1 MVGGDSEMVISS
13 SSMRRVLA
21 GFLLLV
27 ALSASTAQGAV
38 DEAGVRAMITPLQ
51 TLDRAGI
58 ERLRAQGPAVLA
70 PLVEIYRKSSE
81 PDRALVAWIFY
92 SLGWKSKEAKAALLK
107 DIGSHNQRLRMQVQ
121 YALGRVSDDP
131 DVVWTL
137 ARIMRNDSDAVLR
150 DKAACALAYDQIH
163 LTEREKVQLFTLLI
177 GGLDDSKPQVRTI
190 AIQALQIHTGQTKG
204 FAPEASKEQRDAA
217 IATWKRWLAEYE
229 KNL

>member
-1 MVGGDSEMVISS
+1 MVGGDSEMAISF

-27 ALSASTAQGAV
+27 ALTASTAQGAV

-58 ERLRAQGPAVLA
+58 ERLRAQGLAVLA

-81 PDRALVAWIFY
+81 ADRAVVAWIFY

-107 DIGSHNQRLRMQVQ
+107 DIGTRDQRLRMQVQ

-131 DVVWTL
+131 DVVETL
-137 ARIMRNDSDAVLR
+137 SRIMRTDS
-150 DKAACALAYDQIH
+150 
-163 LTEREKVQLFTLLI
+163 
-177 GGLDDSKPQVRTI
+177 
-190 AIQALQIHTGQTKG
+190 
-204 FAPEASKEQRDAA
+204 
-217 IATWKRWLAEYE
+217 
-229 KNL
+229 